1 MNKSYTVDSTCN
13 DMRIDRWTRL
23 KIGKIPQGL
32 IEKYLRSGKIKI
44 NKKKIKS
51 STKVKTNDIVNF
63 FNLDFKETIVQKKI
77 KFKPSKEIIKSNE
90 DQIIDN
96 NENFVVLNKS
106 SGISVQGG
114 TKSKKNL
121 VDIFAKSEIFQG
133 TKPYSVH
140 RLDKDTSGVFI
151 MAKTR
156 ESAQL
161 LTSLF
166 RLRKVHKTYLAICHG
181 ELNIDAGEWNDDLIR
196 YDGDKKII
204 EKAAE
209 AARARI
215 AAKKARELVR
225 KKSGL
230 GSTTLPGKL
239 ADCSNKDPLQCE
251 LFLVEGDS
259 AGGTAKQGRD
269 RRTQAIL
276 PLRGKVI
283 NSEKAREDKLLAN
296 NEIQSIITA
305 LGCGFGED
313 EDDPSSFNPEKLR
326 YHKIVIMTDA
336 DVDGSHIRTLLL
348 TFFWRKMKSLVQGGF
363 LYMAMPPLYKM
374 KQGKKER
381 YAYTDEERDQVLQRM
396 ESENKAKIDIQRYKG
411 LGEMNAEQRWDTTMN
426 AETRTLMQVT
436 VDHIMEEETN
446 IRFREL
452 MGTEVEHRRSF
463 ITERAK
469 FATNIDI

>member
-1 MNKSYTVDSTCN
+1 MKKSYTVDSTCN

-32 IEKYLRSGKIKI
+32 IEKYLRSGKIKL

-51 STKVKTNDIVNF
+51 STKVKANDIVSF

-77 KFKPSKEIIKSNE
+77 KFEPSKEIIKSNE

-96 NENFVVLNKS
+96 NENFIVLNKS

-181 ELNIDAGEWNDDLIR
+181 ELNTDSGEWNDDLIR

-204 EKAAE
+204 EKAKTIYKVLDKNSE
-209 AARARI
+209 A
-215 AAKKARELVR
+215 
-225 KKSGL
+225 S
-230 GSTTLPGKL
+230 
-239 ADCSNKDPLQCE
+239 
-251 LFLVEGDS
+251 LVELKPITGRKHQLRKQLYALGQPIFGDIKYKLS
-259 AGGTAKQGRD
+259 NSSRGLNKNLMLHSYQIKFIIDDVKHTYTAL
-269 RRTQAIL
+269 L
-276 PLRGKVI
+276 PDYFR
-283 NSEKAREDKLLAN
+283 KLLK
-296 NEIQSIITA
+296 TKR
-305 LGCGFGED
+305 LRF
-313 EDDPSSFNPEKLR
+313 SSLK
-326 YHKIVIMTDA
+326 
-336 DVDGSHIRTLLL
+336 
-348 TFFWRKMKSLVQGGF
+348 
-363 LYMAMPPLYKM
+363 
-374 KQGKKER
+374 
-381 YAYTDEERDQVLQRM
+381 
-396 ESENKAKIDIQRYKG
+396 
-411 LGEMNAEQRWDTTMN
+411 
-426 AETRTLMQVT
+426 
-436 VDHIMEEETN
+436 
-446 IRFREL
+446 
-452 MGTEVEHRRSF
+452 
-463 ITERAK
+463 
-469 FATNIDI
+469 

>member
-1 MNKSYTVDSTCN
+1 MKKSYTVDSTCN

-51 STKVKTNDIVNF
+51 STKVKTNDIVSF
-63 FNLDFKETIVQKKI
+63 FNLDFKQTIVQKKI
-77 KFKPSKEIIKSNE
+77 KFEPSKEIIKSNE

-121 VDIFAKSEIFQG
+121 VDIFARSEIFQG

-181 ELNIDAGEWNDDLIR
+181 ELNKDSGEWNDDLIR

-204 EKAAE
+204 EKAKTIYKVLDKNSE
-209 AARARI
+209 ASLV
-215 AAKKARELVR
+215 ELKPITGR
-225 KKSGL
+225 KHQLRKQLYALGQPIFGDIKYKISNSSRGLNKNLMLHSYQIKFIIDDIKHTYTALLPDYFRKLLKTKRLRFSGL
-230 GSTTLPGKL
+230 K
-239 ADCSNKDPLQCE
+239 
-251 LFLVEGDS
+251 
-259 AGGTAKQGRD
+259 
-269 RRTQAIL
+269 
-276 PLRGKVI
+276 
-283 NSEKAREDKLLAN
+283 
-296 NEIQSIITA
+296 
-305 LGCGFGED
+305 
-313 EDDPSSFNPEKLR
+313 
-326 YHKIVIMTDA
+326 
-336 DVDGSHIRTLLL
+336 
-348 TFFWRKMKSLVQGGF
+348 
-363 LYMAMPPLYKM
+363 
-374 KQGKKER
+374 
-381 YAYTDEERDQVLQRM
+381 
-396 ESENKAKIDIQRYKG
+396 
-411 LGEMNAEQRWDTTMN
+411 
-426 AETRTLMQVT
+426 
-436 VDHIMEEETN
+436 
-446 IRFREL
+446 
-452 MGTEVEHRRSF
+452 
-463 ITERAK
+463 
-469 FATNIDI
+469 

>member
-63 FNLDFKETIVQKKI
+63 FNLDFKEKIVQKKI
-77 KFKPSKEIIKSNE
+77 KFEPSKEIIKSNE

-181 ELNIDAGEWNDDLIR
+181 ELNTDAGEWNDDLIR

-204 EKAAE
+204 EKAKTIFKVLDKNSE
-209 AARARI
+209 ASLV
-215 AAKKARELVR
+215 ELKPITGR
-225 KKSGL
+225 KHQLRKQLYALGQPIFGDIKYKLSNSSRGLNKNLMLHSYQIKFIIDDVKHTYTALLPDYFRKLLKTKRLRFSGL
-230 GSTTLPGKL
+230 K
-239 ADCSNKDPLQCE
+239 
-251 LFLVEGDS
+251 
-259 AGGTAKQGRD
+259 
-269 RRTQAIL
+269 
-276 PLRGKVI
+276 
-283 NSEKAREDKLLAN
+283 
-296 NEIQSIITA
+296 
-305 LGCGFGED
+305 
-313 EDDPSSFNPEKLR
+313 
-326 YHKIVIMTDA
+326 
-336 DVDGSHIRTLLL
+336 
-348 TFFWRKMKSLVQGGF
+348 
-363 LYMAMPPLYKM
+363 
-374 KQGKKER
+374 
-381 YAYTDEERDQVLQRM
+381 
-396 ESENKAKIDIQRYKG
+396 
-411 LGEMNAEQRWDTTMN
+411 
-426 AETRTLMQVT
+426 
-436 VDHIMEEETN
+436 
-446 IRFREL
+446 
-452 MGTEVEHRRSF
+452 
-463 ITERAK
+463 
-469 FATNIDI
+469 

>member
-1 MNKSYTVDSTCN
+1 MKKSYTVDSTCN

-51 STKVKTNDIVNF
+51 STKVKTNDIVSF

-77 KFKPSKEIIKSNE
+77 KFEPSKEIIKSNE

-181 ELNIDAGEWNDDLIR
+181 ELNKDSGEWNDDLIR

-204 EKAAE
+204 EKAKTIYKVLDKNSE
-209 AARARI
+209 A
-215 AAKKARELVR
+215 
-225 KKSGL
+225 S
-230 GSTTLPGKL
+230 
-239 ADCSNKDPLQCE
+239 
-251 LFLVEGDS
+251 LVELKPITGRKHQLRKQLYALGQPIFGDIKYKIS
-259 AGGTAKQGRD
+259 NSSRGLNKNLMLHSYQIKFIIDDIKHTYTAL
-269 RRTQAIL
+269 L
-276 PLRGKVI
+276 PDYFR
-283 NSEKAREDKLLAN
+283 KLLK
-296 NEIQSIITA
+296 TKRLRF
-305 LGCGFGED
+305 LGL
-313 EDDPSSFNPEKLR
+313 K
-326 YHKIVIMTDA
+326 
-336 DVDGSHIRTLLL
+336 
-348 TFFWRKMKSLVQGGF
+348 
-363 LYMAMPPLYKM
+363 
-374 KQGKKER
+374 
-381 YAYTDEERDQVLQRM
+381 
-396 ESENKAKIDIQRYKG
+396 
-411 LGEMNAEQRWDTTMN
+411 
-426 AETRTLMQVT
+426 
-436 VDHIMEEETN
+436 
-446 IRFREL
+446 
-452 MGTEVEHRRSF
+452 
-463 ITERAK
+463 
-469 FATNIDI
+469 